1 MHTERKEIIR
11 YEGISKNFGHKSVL
25 ENVSFSILD
34 GEIFGVIGMSG
45 SGKTT
50 LLNLITGYIWPSD
63 GSVTVLGNKFGSVD
77 IRPVRRKIGLISSA
91 LFERIP
97 YGDSFRDVV
106 VSGKFGSIGIYDDT
120 TDDDISR
127 ADELTVFLGREN
139 IADSPYRV
147 LSFGERQSALIGR
160 ALMADPEI
168 LILDEPCEGLD
179 IAARE
184 NILRCIDSLIGNP
197 KGPVVLLVTHRVE
210 EISSGITHAAV
221 MKDGRIIST
230 GTKKEN
236 LTSGIL
242 QESLGVDLELV
253 RNNGRYYAH
262 VKDL

>member
-1 MHTERKEIIR
+1 MEEIVSIKEVTLIRDNRK
-11 YEGISKNFGHKSVL
+11 
-25 ENVSFSILD
+25 ILD
-34 GEIFGVIGMSG
+34 NINLSINKGEHWVLLGHNGC
-45 SGKTT
+45 GKTT

-242 QESLGVDLELV
+242 QES
-253 RNNGRYYAH
+253 
-262 VKDL
+262 